1 MLQIQKKWNTNKSEI
16 FSCYS
21 YIVLNYLKLLK
32 YLKWTISDFF
42 FCFEK
47 SKLPDAQM
55 RQEQQKAKFS
65 VLRIKLE
72 KFVKLLI
79 YIFISI
85 PLRSSFHFIPSLPLP
100 SLPIPSHAI
109 PTPVFSGLVVFSL
122 LSTCITGEENCPLKD
137 ERCRLIPTY
146 SLPILILI
154 ALASQGFYMGIHTSC

>member
-1 MLQIQKKWNTNKSEI
+1 
-16 FSCYS
+16 
-21 YIVLNYLKLLK
+21 
-32 YLKWTISDFF
+32 
-42 FCFEK
+42 
-47 SKLPDAQM
+47 M

-65 VLRIKLE
+65 VLRIKLG

-85 PLRSSFHFIPSLPLP
+85 PLRSSYHFIPSLPLP

-146 SLPILILI
+146 SIIITLISQCRLIPTYSLPILILI